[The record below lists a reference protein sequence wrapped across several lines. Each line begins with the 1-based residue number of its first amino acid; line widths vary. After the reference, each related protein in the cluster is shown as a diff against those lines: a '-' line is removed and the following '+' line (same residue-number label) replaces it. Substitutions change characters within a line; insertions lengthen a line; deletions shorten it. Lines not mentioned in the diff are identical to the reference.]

1 MGNTSRFG
9 NRQQS
14 NDAQHADNTPTCPVC
29 DGKKYTLVATR
40 KVNQTHTVFERQDCH
55 LCVAVDKP
63 SPVEQTN
70 ESSRGGRKRLSGT
83 GYLRTKKRRRR
94 EESQGN
100 PRL

>member
-1 MGNTSRFG
+1 MGDISKFG
-9 NRQQS
+9 KGQES
-14 NDAQHADNTPTCPVC
+14 HGSGHVDDSSTCPVC

-40 KVNQTHTVFERQDCH
+40 KVNQTHTVLERQDCH
-55 LCVAVDKP
+55 LCVAVNKP
-63 SPVEQTN
+63 SPVEKTN

-100 PRL
+100 PS